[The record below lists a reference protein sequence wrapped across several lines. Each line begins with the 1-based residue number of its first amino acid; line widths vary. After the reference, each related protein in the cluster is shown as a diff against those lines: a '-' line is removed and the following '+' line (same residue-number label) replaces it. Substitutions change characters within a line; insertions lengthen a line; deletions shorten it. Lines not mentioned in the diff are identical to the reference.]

1 VVVVV
6 VLGAGPEEDDVVERP
21 GEVCAILG
29 QTLQG
34 RRTERTIARVRV
46 HRLPQPQEDEG
57 VHRDEV
63 QVETEDLAG
72 EDGHDDRAKAE
83 GEDLDRVG
91 VLGGEAERRREL
103 VVELV
108 DPLVKNGE
116 GVEGAA
122 GTCFKSQ

>member
-1 VVVVV
+1 VS
-6 VLGAGPEEDDVVERP
+6 
-21 GEVCAILG
+21 
-29 QTLQG
+29 
-34 RRTERTIARVRV
+34 V

-57 VHRDEV
+57 VHGDEV

-103 VVELV
+103 V
-108 DPLVKNGE
+108 NGE

-122 GTCFKSQ
+122 GTCFESQ